1 MINRLV
7 QLYMFLSAVLWVLIG
22 AIVFAAS
29 VLTAFG
35 ADTTAEPAAVT
46 NVTITS
52 DTVTLPGW
60 ERRIVYT
67 DESEEPK
74 NDGGVVV
81 SAADAKAQE
90 TILDYAG
97 EISEGAES
105 GLNEAL
111 SGLLAVTG
119 QVPKTATHIVL
130 SVGRGQPSKNLAGE
144 VIEEWSDGTND
155 WQVVEYNQTLR
166 LPPGRK
172 VRYTFPDQTND
183 VEFTWLEPWN
193 HETTIHTGKVV
204 RPAAF
209 RSIRA
214 LTWRHEKFGGKTG
227 FDFGS
232 AIVGVS
238 TPDGIKY
245 ALTTNVTVHVN
256 GADHQLSFKQ
266 GAYQEVKAQGEE
278 P

>member
-1 MINRLV
+1 
-7 QLYMFLSAVLWVLIG
+7 MFLSAVLWVLIG

-35 ADTTAEPAAVT
+35 AETAEPAAVT

-60 ERRIVYT
+60 EKRVVYT
-67 DESEEPK
+67 DESDEPK
-74 NDGGVVV
+74 NDKGVLV

-90 TILDYAG
+90 MILEYAG

-105 GLNEAL
+105 GLTEAL

-130 SVGRGQPSKNLAGE
+130 SVGRDRPSKNLAGE

-172 VRYTFPDQTND
+172 VRYSFPDQTND
-183 VEFTWLEPWN
+183 VEFAWLEPWN
-193 HETTIHTGKVV
+193 PATTIHTGKVV
-204 RPAAF
+204 RPAEF

-214 LTWRHEKFGGKTG
+214 LTWRHEKFGGKSG

-238 TPDGIKY
+238 TEDGIRY
-245 ALTTNVTVHVN
+245 ALTTNVTVCVD
-256 GADHQLSFKQ
+256 GIVDQLSFKQ
-266 GAYQEVKAQGEE
+266 GVYQEVKAQGEE

>member
-1 MINRLV
+1 MMDRIAKL
-7 QLYMFLSAVLWVLIG
+7 LTLLSAVFALIAG
-22 AIVFAAS
+22 LILFAAS
-29 VLTAFG
+29 ACSAFG
-35 ADTTAEPAAVT
+35 EEIPTTAAVT

-52 DTVTLPGW
+52 DTVTFPGW
-60 ERRIVYT
+60 EKRIVYT

-81 SAADAKAQE
+81 SAADARAQE

-105 GLNEAL
+105 GLAEAL

-172 VRYTFPDQTND
+172 VRYSFPDQTND

-214 LTWRHEKFGGKTG
+214 MTWRHEKFGGKTG

>member
-22 AIVFAAS
+22 TIVFAAD

-35 ADTTAEPAAVT
+35 AETAEPAAVT
-46 NVTITS
+46 NVTIIS
-52 DTVTLPGW
+52 ETVTLPGW
-60 ERRIVYT
+60 EKRVVYT
-67 DESEEPK
+67 DESDEPK
-74 NDGGVVV
+74 NDKGVLV

-90 TILDYAG
+90 MILEYAG
-97 EISEGAES
+97 EISESAEN

-111 SGLLAVTG
+111 PGLLAVTG

-183 VEFTWLEPWN
+183 VKFAWFEPWN
-193 HETTIHTGKVV
+193 PEATIHTGKVV
-204 RPAAF
+204 RPAAL
-209 RSIRA
+209 RGVRG
-214 LTWRHEKFGGKTG
+214 LTWRHEKFGGRSG

-232 AIVGVS
+232 AIVGITTV
-238 TPDGIKY
+238 DGIKY

-256 GADHQLSFKQ
+256 GVDHQLSFRQ